1 MFPNKY
7 CTVHPETTPKVG
19 NDTIRHIMKKNIL
32 INQKDIQT
40 ILKHAGYDIPS
51 LENKISQ
58 SLKLANQIPKGVW
71 QDFKVY

>member
-1 MFPNKY
+1 
-7 CTVHPETTPKVG
+7 
-19 NDTIRHIMKKNIL
+19 MKKNIL

-40 ILKHAGYDIPS
+40 ILKHAGNDIPS
-51 LENKISQ
+51 LENKFSQ